1 MKRSNSFA
9 ILLTLQLMLCLP
21 AFADQKARSLA
32 STPHIKEIV
41 YNPNGI
47 HTYTGFFGYQSS
59 IVFEDG
65 EVISTISMGD
75 STGWQLDT
83 QGNRLFLKPIE
94 DNATTNVT
102 ILTSKRVY
110 HFVFNA
116 KEARD
121 VYDPELA
128 YEVRFR
134 YPSHAVSI
142 QNTGVTGMQNEAG
155 GSTELDIGKKAYLN
169 FEYKLSGYDPIK
181 PLKVFDDGRFTYM
194 QFPSVNANLPAVFR
208 VDSQGYEALVNYHVS
223 GKYLVVQEVAPL
235 FTLRHGSD
243 HVCVFNMK
251 AAIKKRKGSSKVFTN
266 G

>member
-1 MKRSNSFA
+1 MKRSYNFV
-9 ILLTLQLMLCLP
+9 ILLMLYLALCLP
-21 AFADQKARSLA
+21 AFADQKAHSLA
-32 STPHIKEIV
+32 STPHIKEII

-75 STGWQLDT
+75 STGWQLDA

-94 DNATTNVT
+94 DEATTNVT

-110 HFVFNA
+110 HFVFTA
-116 KEARD
+116 REARD

-134 YPSHAVSI
+134 YPSNAVSI
-142 QNTGVTGMQNEAG
+142 QNTGVTSVQNRDVE
-155 GSTELDIGKKAYLN
+155 STELDIGKKAYLN
-169 FEYKLSGYDPIK
+169 FDYKLSGYDAIK
-181 PLKVFDDGRFTYM
+181 PIKVFDDGRFTYM

-208 VDSQGYEALVNYHVS
+208 VDSQGYEALVNYHIS

-235 FTLRHGSD
+235 FTLRHGHD

-251 AAIKKRKGSSKVFTN
+251 TALKRRKGGSKVFTN